1 MTLGLESI
9 ESDKAVSTNIARTG
23 RNFIKIANA
32 IDGGSNID
40 IKIGE
45 HNTSGTAHAD
55 IRGQIENLEPKQWM
69 PKNWKAETD
78 FSSAYPNNSITYFQI
93 TTAWNGGKIYSSSII
108 KTTKSAENGIAKQ
121 EVFRSN
127 GLPLYYRMADTT
139 IAGLPWGEW
148 VSILTSKKIQVNSL
162 PFASGVVDF
171 IGFGQRTRYIK
182 DSNGKVTINCYCQ
195 FSNTNKITFGGG
207 LLIATMPIG
216 FRTNMAISDS
226 GSVILYGDAAV
237 TATIPVTITILPNGD
252 IYMGAFD
259 YTGTNHILMFTLVYY
274 SEV

>member
-9 ESDKAVSTNIARTG
+9 ESDKVVSTNIARTG

-32 IDGGSNID
+32 IDSGGNID
-40 IKIGE
+40 VKIGE

-55 IRGQIENLEPKQWM
+55 IRGQIDNLIEKVV
-69 PKNWKAETD
+69 WKPIDYRTESAKP
-78 FSSAYPNNSITYFQI
+78 SAYPDQQ
-93 TTAWNGGKIYSSSII
+93 TTKFVATQVWQGVANVII
-108 KTTKSAENGIAKQ
+108 KTEKYNDNVAIQYLQPNGSLTLPIMYRLAIPTSNMWTEWEKVLTNKKTKI
-121 EVFRSN
+121 
-127 GLPLYYRMADTT
+127 T
-139 IAGLPWGEW
+139 
-148 VSILTSKKIQVNSL
+148 SL

-207 LLIATMPIG
+207 ILIATMPIG

-226 GSVILYGDAAV
+226 GSVILYGDTAV